1 MDLGFICRATW
12 MNQIAVTAKS
22 SIYLN
27 TMPATKESHKSSSF
41 ELCHLCLLIL
51 AISLSLIIHLSYYWS
66 QQSFRIQQIFY
77 FFPGSISVYSVI
89 ITLRLQTL
97 SVRDVDFFG
106 LTILL
111 SVDEQGSDS
120 WRLFCF

>member
-1 MDLGFICRATW
+1 
-12 MNQIAVTAKS
+12 MNQKAVTAKS

-77 FFPGSISVYSVI
+77 FFSRIHKCILGNHN
-89 ITLRLQTL
+89 ITLAISRRYQFVMLIFLGQQI
-97 SVRDVDFFG
+97 F
-106 LTILL
+106 
-111 SVDEQGSDS
+111 
-120 WRLFCF
+120 